1 MRALG
6 QSAPRLT
13 NRRYLLILHFHQ
25 CTCSPAAALGNRL
38 LVGREVEGDEEE
50 EVGCEDA
57 DAGDGGEFL
66 ACALAGVGEP
76 GPVGGC
82 EVGPGGEVDE
92 AWDWELVDEG
102 EMEVGI
108 A

>member
-6 QSAPRLT
+6 QSPSCLT
-13 NRRYLLILHFHQ
+13 NRRYLLVLHFHQ

-38 LVGREVEGDEEE
+38 LVRREVEGDEEE
-50 EVGCEDA
+50 EVGREDA

-66 ACALAGVGEP
+66 AGALASVGQP

-92 AWDWELVDEG
+92 AWGLG
-102 EMEVGI
+102 
-108 A
+108 